1 MPTKK
6 AAFKHLKQT
15 KVHTAKNRSV
25 KEKVRATVKATRK
38 AILAKDKSKAVE
50 SLKKTVKILDKAEQ
64 NKVYKK
70 NTTSRLKSRMTKQ
83 INALT

>member
-1 MPTKK
+1 MPIKK
-6 AAFKHLKQT
+6 AAFKHLRQT
-15 KVHTAKNRSV
+15 KKRTAKNRSV

-38 AILAKDKSKAVE
+38 AILAKDKNKAAE
-50 SLKKTVKILDKAEQ
+50 SLKKAVKVLDKASQ

-83 INALT
+83 INALK